1 MKKLLVT
8 WFTVFTV
15 LAFAGTAFAVPGL
28 IDIRTT
34 VPNIAKSLCD
44 QAGSQ
49 SLAIP
54 DLTTMQVGDVI
65 QFTLDTGV
73 TICKTIDFY
82 IPIANATPYTPAS
95 AATDAVQVS
104 AATNNIVTNAG
115 VNTPAYGGVDDI
127 GFHVRGN
134 DGSQIYTLQL
144 VKRTVATGVLDA
156 TGTWSFTFNGTG
168 DPANDVLTV
177 KLFDEKTVALSGIP
191 LNIMDDSVTTGSYV
205 TTILTSD
212 NVLCIDTLTDD
223 FQGNQVQ
230 SFPDSLPVTSS
241 TKLTFTGVYTIANI
255 LPANIFTIT
264 NPCKDPC
271 PQIEVEATFDQF
283 DNPTSGITYFDPG
296 NYNNAICP
304 GSRMSSENTCDTTT
318 GMILRIQKNSAFTVG
333 VKLYLELEL
342 RINGGTADGVLEWED
357 PTVEPPVVYLSEG
370 DSDICECSSPNLPPV
385 AGLGWTR
392 GSNNTVLTQNLATP
406 IVANGSATSIEVDLS
421 DLNIS
426 DLEDLEEGDQITVL
440 ATLAKGNCGELTEGE
455 LCIANVLDLCDAG
468 PGPVPGACYTMTLP
482 YATGMEDPDFWGG
495 AAVVNQS
502 MTAGEYDVSF
512 YDVDGNMGTLVDQ
525 ALGALSMDVFLLSD
539 IPNRAGF
546 NAGTMDLVVQMW
558 YVIMS
563 DFFGDSVLFLGDTGL
578 NILQGYD
585 ADVMEVTC
593 P

>member
-8 WFTVFTV
+8 CFTVFTV

-73 TICKTIDFY
+73 TICKTLDFY

-104 AATNNIVTNAG
+104 AVTNNIVTNAG
-115 VNTPAYGGVDDI
+115 VNTPVYGGVDDI

-144 VKRTVATGVLDA
+144 VKRTVSAGILDA

-168 DPANDVLTV
+168 DPANDVLTI
-177 KLFDEKTVALSGIP
+177 KLFDEKTVALSGVP
-191 LNIMDDSVTTGSYV
+191 LNIMDDSITTGSYV
-205 TTILTSD
+205 TAILTSD

-271 PQIEVEATFDQF
+271 PEINALDILFDQF
-283 DNPTSGITYFDPG
+283 DNPIYALDFFDPG
-296 NYNNAICP
+296 NYNNTACF
-304 GSRMSSENTCDTTT
+304 GSRMSSENTCAAR
-318 GMILRIQKNSAFTVG
+318 GMLLRIQKNSAFTVG
-333 VKLYLELEL
+333 VKLYLQLEL
-342 RINGGTADGVLEWED
+342 RINSGTASGVLEWED

-370 DSDICECSSPNLPPV
+370 GSDICECSSPNLPPV
-385 AGLGWTR
+385 AGLDWTR
-392 GSNNTVLTQNLATP
+392 GFSNTLLTQTIATP
-406 IVANGSATSIEVDLS
+406 IIANGTATSIEIDLP
-421 DLNIS
+421 DVNIS
-426 DLEDLEEGDQITVL
+426 DLDELGEGDQISVR
-440 ATLAKGNCGELTEGE
+440 ATLLKGNCGQLFQGE
-455 LCIANVLDLCDAG
+455 ICIANVGLCRIG
-468 PGPVPGACYTMTLP
+468 IGSCFTLTLP
-482 YATGMEDPDFWGG
+482 YSVGMEDPGFWGG

-502 MTAGEYDVSF
+502 MIAGEYDVSF
-512 YDVDGNMGTLVDQ
+512 YDVNGNMGTLVDQ
-525 ALGALSMDVFLLSD
+525 AVAALSMDVFLLSD
-539 IPNRAGF
+539 LPNRPGF
-546 NAGTMDLVVQMW
+546 NQGAMDLTVPMW

-563 DFFGDSVLFLGDTGL
+563 DFFGHSVLFLGDTGL

-585 ADVMEVTC
+585 ADVMETVC